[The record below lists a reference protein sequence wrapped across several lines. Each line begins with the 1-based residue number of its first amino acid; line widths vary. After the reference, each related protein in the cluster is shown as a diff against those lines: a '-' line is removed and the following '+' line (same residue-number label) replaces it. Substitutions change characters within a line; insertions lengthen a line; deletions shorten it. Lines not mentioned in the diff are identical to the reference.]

1 MSRAQPLLPL
11 LLLLAI
17 TLGLCAS
24 PALAQ
29 EPVELSEQIEEQA
42 KSLPVQIT
50 PRLGLGTRT
59 PRRGFCVVEADLEA
73 REGTGELV
81 VVVRPHDEETP
92 LMTLGPV
99 TLESGIPR
107 RLRGLTP
114 ARLVNEAATLLFE
127 VYEDGQLVGIGLADA
142 VPGGPQLLVLD
153 RREATPV
160 ALNKLEAGGKKSS
173 RDLAWVV
180 ASVAR
185 PGDLPESAL
194 AYSGVGAVLLG
205 SLEAESWSEA
215 QARALSGW
223 VARGG
228 HLLISVDPQAGNL
241 RKTPLGAS
249 LGPGLGM
256 IPPNAAPIPGNKVT
270 LGAAFAELGS
280 PELKRARPPVLA
292 ALAPAPDDVVLLR
305 DDEGRPLV
313 VTRRVGRG
321 KITVVGVDLWAPPFR
336 QAPATRALLKRL
348 LDSAARFDP
357 RARHLFPKL
366 AEIRQP
372 TQVGP
377 AFALLLIF
385 AMLAG
390 PGLYFFLRS
399 KKRGILLW
407 IAIPGLTLLFTA
419 IVPFYRLALADAES
433 TLVGVRLI
441 EAHTGSE
448 HTSETID
455 VLLFSGSPGAKQI
468 EIEGGDGTAF
478 AVTPPK
484 LRRRRRAQGTPG
496 LGQALGSSGS
506 DGKLRFDLPVALWG
520 ARYFSCE
527 RSGRRRPLEGT
538 VSIAHGK
545 RVQVSIDITYPGPQP
560 LKDVVIA
567 IPVREGVIYHRIDEL
582 TMGQHYQA
590 EGIQQAKASSKSTK
604 RQGLAPLILD
614 HLLQGFVPK
623 EALTRRKAYL
633 LGYLESPAPLRAEP
647 KIRTRAFAT
656 LVKIE
661 IPLSF
666 QGGLPFGHL
675 RAQRN
680 ATTVAEIS
688 STTLQRQITERYT
701 LPPEAKREPLRELT
715 IRFERPR
722 ARAELVLEVQTKRG
736 WRRVDLNRA
745 TQDEVEKDSVRLELR
760 DPASLVSPRGTI
772 TFRQT
777 FLRLVQGVD
786 ASSGIH
792 LDLSLSWGEAAPPPE
807 EKSPQPDSEGG
818 DPEPGEPDPGEPGAG
833 EPDPDAEKS
842 EDPDGD

>member
-1 MSRAQPLLPL
+1 MSHAPSQVLTAG
-11 LLLLAI
+11 LLLLA
-17 TLGLCAS
+17 LAA
-24 PALAQ
+24 PALGQ
-29 EPVELSEQIEEQA
+29 EPVDLSEQVAEQA
-42 KSLPVQIT
+42 KTLPVQIT
-50 PRLGLGTRT
+50 PRLGLGSRT
-59 PRRGFCVVEADLEA
+59 PRRGYCVVEADLDA
-73 REGTGELV
+73 REGSGELV

-92 LMTLGPV
+92 LITLGPL
-99 TLESGIPR
+99 TLEPGVPR
-107 RLRGLTP
+107 RLRGLVP
-114 ARLVNEAATLLFE
+114 ARLINEAATLLFE
-127 VYEDGQLVGIGLADA
+127 VYQDGTLSGIGLADA

-160 ALNKLEAGGKKSS
+160 ALNKLEASSGKSG
-173 RDLAWVV
+173 RELAWIV
-180 ASVAR
+180 ANVAR

-241 RKTPLGAS
+241 RKTPLGTS
-249 LGPGLGM
+249 LGAGLGM
-256 IPPNAAPIPGNKVT
+256 LSPNAAPIPGNEVS
-270 LGAAFAELGS
+270 LGRAFAELGS
-280 PELKRARPPVLA
+280 PQLHGARPPVMA
-292 ALAPAPDDVVLLR
+292 KLAPDSEDTVLLR
-305 DDEGRPLV
+305 DDQGRPLV
-313 VTRRVGRG
+313 LTRRFGRG
-321 KITVVGVDLWAPPFR
+321 KVSVVAVDLWAPPFR
-336 QAPATRALLKRL
+336 QAPATRALLRRL

-385 AMLAG
+385 AMIAG
-390 PGLYFFLRS
+390 PGIYFFLRA

-448 HTSETID
+448 HTSETVD
-455 VLLFSGSPGAKQI
+455 VLLFSGSPGDKKI
-468 EIEGGDGTAF
+468 ELEGGDGSAF

-484 LRRRRRAQGTPG
+484 IRRRRRSKGTPG

-527 RSGRRRPLEGT
+527 RSGRRRPLEGA
-538 VSIAHGK
+538 VSIGHGK
-545 RVQVSIDITYPGPQP
+545 QDRVSVDITYPGPQP

-567 IPVREGVIYHRIDEL
+567 IPVREGVVYHRIEEL
-582 TMGQHYQA
+582 TMGQRYTAQ
-590 EGIQQAKASSKSTK
+590 GIQQANASTK
-604 RQGLAPLILD
+604 SNKREGLAPLILD

-623 EALTRRKAYL
+623 EALTQRKAYL

-656 LVKIE
+656 VVKIE
-661 IPLSF
+661 IPLRF

-675 RAQRN
+675 RARKN
-680 ATTVAEIS
+680 GATVAEIS
-688 STTLQRQITERYT
+688 SSVVQRQVTERFG
-701 LPPEAKREPLRELT
+701 LPPEALQEPLRNLT
-715 IRFERPR
+715 VRLERPR
-722 ARAELVLEVQTKRG
+722 PRVELVLEV
-736 WRRVDLNRA
+736 RRKGAWEAIDLRQG
-745 TQDEVEKDSVRLELR
+745 TQDELDKDLIRLELR
-760 DPASLVSPRGTI
+760 DPASLVSPRGTL

-777 FLRLVQGVD
+777 FLRAVQGVD
-786 ASSGIH
+786 ASAAVQ
-792 LDLSLSWGEAAPPPE
+792 LDISLAWGSEAPPP
-807 EKSPQPDSEGG
+807 GAA
-818 DPEPGEPDPGEPGAG
+818 PDPG
-833 EPDPDAEKS
+833 S
-842 EDPDGD
+842 EEGSEDDPDGDPAGGSEEDKSEEE

>member
-1 MSRAQPLLPL
+1 MNRAHPLTLLLLPL
-11 LLLLAI
+11 ALSLWAGPLA
-17 TLGLCAS
+17 G

-29 EPVELSEQIEEQA
+29 ETPELSEQIEEQA
-42 KSLPVQIT
+42 KGLPVQIT

-59 PRRGFCVVEADLEA
+59 PRRGFCVVEVDLEA
-73 REGTGELV
+73 RKATDELV
-81 VVVRPHDEETP
+81 VVIRPHDEETP

-99 TLESGIPR
+99 TLESGVPR
-107 RLRGLTP
+107 RLRGLIP

-173 RDLAWVV
+173 RDLAWIV
-180 ASVAR
+180 ANVAR

-194 AYSGVGAVLLG
+194 AYSGLGAVMLG

-228 HLLISVDPQAGNL
+228 HLLISIDPQAGNL

-249 LGPGLGM
+249 LGAGLAM

-280 PELKRARPPVLA
+280 PELKGARPPVLA
-292 ALAPAPDDVVLLR
+292 ALAPALEDSVLLR
-305 DDEGRPLV
+305 DDAERPLV
-313 VTRRVGRG
+313 VTRRFGRG
-321 KITVVGVDLWAPPFR
+321 KITVVAVDLWAQPFR
-336 QAPATRALLKRL
+336 QAPATRVLLKRL

-385 AMLAG
+385 AMIAG
-390 PGLYFFLRS
+390 PGIYFFLRS

-468 EIEGGDGTAF
+468 EIDGGDGSAF

-484 LRRRRRAQGTPG
+484 LRRRRRGQGSPG

-527 RSGRRRPLEGT
+527 RSGRRRPLEGA

-545 RVQVSIDITYPGPQP
+545 RDAVSIDITYPGPQP

-582 TMGQHYQA
+582 TMGQHYA
-590 EGIQQAKASSKSTK
+590 AKGIQQAKASSKSAK
-604 RQGLAPLILD
+604 REGLAPLILD
-614 HLLQGFVPK
+614 HLIQGFVPK

-633 LGYLESPAPLRAEP
+633 LGYLESPAPLRASP

-661 IPLSF
+661 IPLRF

-675 RAQRN
+675 RARKN

-688 STTLQRQITERYT
+688 SSTVQRRITERYA
-701 LPPEAKREPLRELT
+701 LPPEARREPLRELT

-736 WRRVDLNRA
+736 WKALDLNRA
-745 TQDEVEKDSVRLELR
+745 TQDEIEKDSVRLELI

-777 FLRLVQGVD
+777 FVRQVQGVD
-786 ASSGIH
+786 ASSGVH
-792 LDLSLSWGEAAPPPE
+792 LDLSLSWGAAEPPPE
-807 EKSPQPDSEGG
+807 KKSPEEEEGEDEAKTEEG
-818 DPEPGEPDPGEPGAG
+818 ESPEESD
-833 EPDPDAEKS
+833 
-842 EDPDGD
+842 

>member
-1 MSRAQPLLPL
+1 VSRAPSS
-11 LLLLAI
+11 LLLLA
-17 TLGLCAS
+17 TLCLGSLS
-24 PALAQ
+24 QPTLAQ
-29 EPVELSEQIEEQA
+29 EAVELSEQIEEQA
-42 KSLPVQIT
+42 KSLPVKIA

-59 PRRGFCVVEADLEA
+59 PRRGFCVIEADLEA
-73 REGTGELV
+73 REGTEELV

-92 LMTLGPV
+92 LITLGPV
-99 TLESGIPR
+99 TLEAGVPR
-107 RLRGLTP
+107 RLRNRVP

-127 VYEDGQLVGIGLADA
+127 VYEDGKLVGIGLADA

-160 ALNKLEAGGKKSS
+160 ALNKLEASGKKSA
-173 RDLAWVV
+173 RELAWIV
-180 ASVAR
+180 ANVAR

-194 AYSGVGAVLLG
+194 DYSGVGAVLLG

-228 HLLISVDPQAGNL
+228 HLVISVDPQAGNL
-241 RKTPLGAS
+241 RKAPLGSS
-249 LGPGLGM
+249 LGPGLAM
-256 IPPNAAPIPGNKVT
+256 IPPNAAPIPGNQVT
-270 LGAAFAELGS
+270 LGVAFAELGS

-292 ALAPAPDDVVLLR
+292 ALTPAPEDSVLLR
-305 DDEGRPLV
+305 DDQGRPLV
-313 VTRRVGRG
+313 VTRRFGRG
-321 KITVVGVDLWAPPFR
+321 KVSVVAVDLWAPPFR
-336 QAPATRALLKRL
+336 QATATRVLLKRL
-348 LDSAARFDP
+348 LDKPARFDP

-385 AMLAG
+385 AMIAG
-390 PGLYFFLRS
+390 PGIYFFLRS

-468 EIEGGDGTAF
+468 EIEGGDGSAF

-484 LRRRRRAQGTPG
+484 IRRRRRAQGTPG

-527 RSGRRRPLEGT
+527 RSGRRRPLEGA

-545 RVQVSIDITYPGPQP
+545 RDQVSVDITYPGPQP
-560 LKDVVIA
+560 LKDCVIA
-567 IPVREGVIYHRIDEL
+567 IPVREGVIYHRIEEL
-582 TMGQHYQA
+582 TMGQHYTA
-590 EGIQQAKASSKSTK
+590 EGIQQAKASKSTK
-604 RQGLAPLILD
+604 REGLAPLILD

-623 EALTRRKAYL
+623 EALTQRKAYL

-661 IPLSF
+661 IPLRF

-675 RAQRN
+675 RARRN
-680 ATTVAEIS
+680 STTVAEIS
-688 STTLQRQITERYT
+688 SSTVQRQITERYT
-701 LPPEAKREPLRELT
+701 LPPEARREPLRKLT

-722 ARAELVLEVQTKRG
+722 ARAELVLEVRAKRG
-736 WRRVDLNRA
+736 WRKVDLNRA
-745 TQDEVEKDSVRLELR
+745 SQDEVEKDSVRIDLTN
-760 DPASLVSPRGTI
+760 PADLVSPRGTL

-777 FLRLVQGVD
+777 FVRPVQGVD
-786 ASSGIH
+786 ASSGVH
-792 LDLSLSWGEAAPPPE
+792 LDLSLAWGVEAPPKKEPE
-807 EKSPQPDSEGG
+807 APK
-818 DPEPGEPDPGEPGAG
+818 EPDGE
-833 EPDPDAEKS
+833 
-842 EDPDGD
+842 